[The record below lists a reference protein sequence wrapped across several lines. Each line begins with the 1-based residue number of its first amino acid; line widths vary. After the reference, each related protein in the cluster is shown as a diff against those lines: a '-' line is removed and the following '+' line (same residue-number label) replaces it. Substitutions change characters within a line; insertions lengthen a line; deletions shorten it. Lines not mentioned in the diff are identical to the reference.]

1 MRWIAGLLTATLLAA
16 GLTVWWTVTASRKP
30 PATSLLPLGDAASH
44 ASPQATSAR
53 SAAQTQPAVRANSAD
68 RIASRKPVR
77 TTATDDS
84 RGRLSPISSDS
95 RGRLSP
101 ISSDSRGRLSP
112 IPADSRGPLS
122 PATFDSHRVPADAD
136 KPQSSVTWAAE
147 RRARRLVARLEA
159 AREALRTDP
168 LNRQAWDDA
177 LAAVAQMGD
186 RTARLE
192 LLAERA
198 HYLADDPAA
207 RREYGQALLHAGRF
221 VDAVRELRAASR
233 LDADDATTWFALAEA
248 LRELRRLSEAAAAYR
263 QVLERQ
269 PRHAPA
275 MARLGEVLLDL
286 RSWRQAEAIL
296 AQARAL
302 EPQATDL
309 RLNHALALWQLGRF
323 DEALDVVRSVV
334 EDEPQN
340 VIALSRLARW
350 HETLFEA
357 THDDAHRQAAVAYA
371 RRALRVVPDHADLRA
386 LLRRL
391 TGGP

>member
-77 TTATDDS
+77 TTATD
-84 RGRLSPISSDS
+84 DS

-350 HETLFEA
+350 HETLFDA
-357 THDDAHRQAAVAYA
+357 THDDAHRKAAVAYA
-371 RRALRVVPDHADLRA
+371 RRALRVTPDDAALRE